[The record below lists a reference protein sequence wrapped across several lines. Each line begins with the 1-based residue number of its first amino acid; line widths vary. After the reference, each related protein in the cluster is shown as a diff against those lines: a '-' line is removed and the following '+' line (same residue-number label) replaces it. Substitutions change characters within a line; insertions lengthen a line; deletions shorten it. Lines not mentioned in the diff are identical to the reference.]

1 MDTTTPKKRKR
12 KPRRNSLPPLARYA
26 AAVAVVLLSSAALL
40 DAASK
45 KKDREAAA
53 MLAGTVF
60 QSSGHS
66 LPGAKVEAVA
76 QDDAKI
82 KGSAAADAQGDFAIR
97 VPAGRRTYVVT
108 ASAKGFQPAQK
119 TVEVYEDERV
129 RTNLMLSPEP
139 RK

>member
-1 MDTTTPKKRKR
+1 
-12 KPRRNSLPPLARYA
+12 
-26 AAVAVVLLSSAALL
+26 VAVVLLLGGAALL

-45 KKDREAAA
+45 KKDKEAAA
-53 MLAGTVF
+53 ILAGTVF

-82 KGSAAADAQGDFAIR
+82 KASAAADAQGDFAIR